1 MIAELRLEGKEIAAL
16 AAADAQLAQ
25 AMAVAGCP
33 HCGGPL
39 HRADFPRKPRGGL
52 LWRAGETWQMR
63 YGLCCG
69 RRDCRR
75 RQLPPSLR
83 FLGRRVYLE
92 VAVVLASACVQAAAA
107 VKDASKVTGVPA
119 RTLLRWLRF
128 WQEELP
134 QRQEWAVLRA
144 MFAPPPPDAEALP
157 LSLLDRVAG
166 ELGESG
172 GRVLWQVARLL
183 APLTTSRPD
192 AARFLRDAT
201 APPAG

>member
-1 MIAELRLEGKEIAAL
+1 MMAELRLEEKEIAAL
-16 AAADAQLAQ
+16 AAADMELMQ
-25 AMAVAGCP
+25 AVAAEGCP
-33 HCGGPL
+33 HCRGPL
-39 HRADFPRKPRGGL
+39 HRADFARKPRGGL
-52 LWRAGETWQMR
+52 LWSSAEGWQR
-63 YGLCCG
+63 RFALCCG

-92 VAVVLASACVQAAAA
+92 VAVVLASACAQAAAA
-107 VKDASKVTGVPA
+107 VKEASRVTGVPV

-134 QRQEWAVLRA
+134 QRGEWAELKAR
-144 MFAPPPPDAEALP
+144 FAPPPPAAEELP

-172 GRVLWQVARLL
+172 GKVLWQVARLL
-183 APLTTSRPD
+183 GPLTTTRVD
-192 AARFLRDAT
+192 AARFLRDAR
-201 APPAG
+201 ASPSG